1 MKEQPKVIDRVVYL
15 GERICLIDGVKGK
28 RGVFFCFVLFFKL
41 SVLPILREG
50 WHVTLPQ
57 KAGRQPQE

>member
-1 MKEQPKVIDRVVYL
+1 MKEQPKVIDRVAFL
-15 GERICLIDGVKGK
+15 GERICLIGGVKGK
-28 RGVFFCFVLFFKL
+28 RGFFCLFVFSKL